1 MQTTLSTPVAELF
14 PRVLALV
21 KARRTEYAEATM
33 RIPVANYRDPG
44 VFQAEMRHVLGA
56 SPLPIVPSAAIRGEG
71 DYLTRRLPDGRSVI
85 VARGEDG
92 IARVLVNAC
101 RHRGARVADG
111 SGCARRFT
119 CPYHG
124 WSYDATGA
132 LVGQPGRPGF
142 SDVDTAEL
150 GLAEVASEESF
161 GFVWLVPAGSPGVT
175 VHLGPFAEHLASYDY
190 AAFEANAPIEVE
202 LPANWKCLLEAFFE
216 TYHFPFV
223 HANSMVGQGTVPN
236 IVAFDAFGAHARIGV
251 PGAAMPSLPDDATA
265 EDFHMSVLYFV
276 YPNLIIA
283 NTVLGCELI
292 EVRPGGAP
300 DRSVLRHTFLAK
312 VDPAL
317 VAAHSNEQYL
327 EAIRAIVRDEDG
339 PVISSSGGGIADAAH
354 DFVLLGKNEP
364 GCQHIHRQ
372 IAAALERAGQ
382 PAGAPAGHG

>member
-1 MQTTLSTPVAELF
+1 MITTLSQPVAELF

-21 KARRTEYAEATM
+21 KAHTTEYAEATM

-44 VFQAEMRHVLGA
+44 VLQAEMRHVLGA
-56 SPLPIVPSAAIRGEG
+56 SPLAIVPSAAIRGHG
-71 DYLTRRLPDGRSVI
+71 DYLTRQLPDGRSVI

-101 RHRGARVADG
+101 RHRGARVAAD
-111 SGCARRFT
+111 SGCTRRFT

-142 SDVDTAEL
+142 GDIDLADL
-150 GLAEVASEESF
+150 GLAELRSEESF
-161 GFVWLVPAGSPGVT
+161 GFVWLVPAGTPGVT
-175 VHLGPFAEHLASYDY
+175 DHLGTFAEHFASYDY
-190 AAFEANAPIEVE
+190 GSFQASAPMEVE
-202 LPANWKCLLEAFFE
+202 LRANWKCLLEAFFE

-236 IVAFDAFGAHARIGV
+236 VVSFDAFGAHARIGV
-251 PGAAMPSLPDDATA
+251 PGAAMRSLPVDAA
-265 EDFHMSVLYFV
+265 ADDFHMSVLYFV
-276 YPNLIIA
+276 YPNLVIA

-292 EVRPGGAP
+292 DVRPGGAP

-317 VAAHSNEQYL
+317 VAAHSSQEYL
-327 EAIRAIVRDEDG
+327 QAIRAIVRDEDG
-339 PVISSSGGGIADAAH
+339 PVLSSAGGGIADAAH
-354 DFVLLGKNEP
+354 DFVLLGRNEP

-372 IAAALERAGQ
+372 IASGLERAGRQ
-382 PAGAPAGHG
+382 AGEHR